1 MIHVDDVSLSY
12 DGVRDAVS
20 ALSFTVAPGSIFA
33 LVGPNGAGKTST
45 LRMLATLQQPSRG
58 AIRIDGIDAARD
70 PEGVRRRVGY
80 LPDNFALY
88 DTMTPVDYL
97 DFFGRC
103 YEVDDTT
110 RKQAHRRAARGV
122 RPHAASARAPIRALS
137 RGMRQ
142 RLGVAKT
149 LMHAPKVL
157 LLDEPASALDPG
169 ARMKLRDALLRW
181 KARGLSIIISSHILP
196 DLAGLADA
204 VGIMEGGR
212 MMHAGAIDAHRRR
225 RRARHLRRS
234 RCAATPTRRR
244 ACSPTSARACSAHR
258 ETAPG
263 RFEVELD
270 GGPDAVAALV
280 EALVL
285 RGARLSHVA
294 PRESAIEAVYR
305 QERRDGGGLMSVRV
319 AISAFAHR
327 GARRGAAASFLV
339 YSAVLTVALLLLA
352 AWIAPA
358 ARLPTSSRSA
368 CGRT

>member
-1 MIHVDDVSLSY
+1 
-12 DGVRDAVS
+12 
-20 ALSFTVAPGSIFA
+20 
-33 LVGPNGAGKTST
+33 
-45 LRMLATLQQPSRG
+45 LATLAQPSAG
-58 AIRIDGIDAARD
+58 TIRIDGIDAARD
-70 PEGVRRRVGY
+70 LEGVRRRVGY

-110 RKQAHRRAARGV
+110 RRKRIDALLEEFDLTQKRT
-122 RPHAASARAPIRALS
+122 SAIRALS

-149 LMHAPKVL
+149 LMHDPKVL

-169 ARMKLRDALLRW
+169 ARMKLRDALLRL

-212 MMHAGAIDAHRRR
+212 MIRAGAIDTI
-225 RRARHLRRS
+225 
-234 RCAATPTRRR
+234 AT
-244 ACSPTSARACSAHR
+244 ARATWVLEIRGSVEKAARAFADFGPRLRGQR
-258 ETAPG
+258 EVAPG
-263 RFEVELD
+263 RFEVDLD
-270 GGPDAVAALV
+270 GGPDVVAELV

-305 QERRDGGGLMSVRV
+305 QS
-319 AISAFAHR
+319 
-327 GARRGAAASFLV
+327 AASE
-339 YSAVLTVALLLLA
+339 VA
-352 AWIAPA
+352 
-358 ARLPTSSRSA
+358 
-368 CGRT
+368 

>member
-1 MIHVDDVSLSY
+1 MIQCDSVSLSY

-20 ALSFTVAPGSIFA
+20 AVTFTVAPGSIFA

-45 LRMLATLQQPSRG
+45 LRMLATLQTPSSG
-58 AIRIDGIDAARD
+58 AIRIDGLDAARD

-88 DTMTPVDYL
+88 DQMTPVDYL
-97 DFFGRC
+97 DFFGRL

-110 RKQAHRRAARGV
+110 RKKRVEALLEELDLTQKRAA
-122 RPHAASARAPIRALS
+122 AIRALS

-181 KARGLSIIISSHILP
+181 KARGLAIIISSHILP

-212 MMHAGAIDAHRRR
+212 MIRAGAVEAMAGGAARTTYVIEV
-225 RRARHLRRS
+225 RANADK
-234 RCAATPTRRR
+234 AARVFADFGPRL
-244 ACSPTSARACSAHR
+244 ASHR

-263 RFEVELD
+263 RFELELD
-270 GGPDAVAALV
+270 GGGEAVAALV

-285 RGARLSHVA
+285 RGARLTHVA

-305 QERRDGGGLMSVRV
+305 RS
-319 AISAFAHR
+319 
-327 GARRGAAASFLV
+327 AASE
-339 YSAVLTVALLLLA
+339 VA
-352 AWIAPA
+352 
-358 ARLPTSSRSA
+358 
-368 CGRT
+368 

>member
-1 MIHVDDVSLSY
+1 MIKVDGVSLSY

-20 ALSFTVAPGSIFA
+20 DLSFAVEPGSIFA

-45 LRMLATLQQPSRG
+45 LRMLATLQLPSRG
-58 AIRIDGIDAARD
+58 SIHVDKLDAARD
-70 PEGVRRRVGY
+70 AEGVRRRVGY

-88 DTMTPVDYL
+88 DQMTPVDYL

-110 RKQAHRRAARGV
+110 RRKRIDSLLEEFDLVNKRQ
-122 RPHAASARAPIRALS
+122 SAIRALS

-169 ARMKLRDALLRW
+169 ARMKLRDALLRL
-181 KARGLSIIISSHILP
+181 KARGLAIIISSHILP

-212 MMHAGAIDAHRRR
+212 MIRAGAIDAIAAADARVTYVIEV
-225 RRARHLRRS
+225 RANADKAARVFDDFGPRLR
-234 RCAATPTRRR
+234 
-244 ACSPTSARACSAHR
+244 AHR
-258 ETAPG
+258 ETASG
-263 RFEVELD
+263 RFEVDLD
-270 GGPDAVAALV
+270 GGADAVAALV

-285 RGARLSHVA
+285 RGARLTHVA

-305 QERRDGGGLMSVRV
+305 
-319 AISAFAHR
+319 
-327 GARRGAAASFLV
+327 
-339 YSAVLTVALLLLA
+339 
-352 AWIAPA
+352 
-358 ARLPTSSRSA
+358 RSA
-368 CGRT
+368 ATEVA

>member
-1 MIHVDDVSLSY
+1 MMIRVEDVSLSY

-20 ALSFTVAPGSIFA
+20 ALGFSVAPGSIFA

-45 LRMLATLQQPSRG
+45 LRMLATLQLPSRG
-58 AIRIDGIDAARD
+58 TIRIDGLDVARD
-70 PEGVRRRVGY
+70 AEGARRRVGY

-88 DTMTPVDYL
+88 DQMTPVDYL

-110 RKQAHRRAARGV
+110 RKKRIDALLDEFDLGQKRG
-122 RPHAASARAPIRALS
+122 ATIRSLS

-149 LMHAPKVL
+149 LMHGPKVL

-169 ARMKLRDALLRW
+169 ARMKLRDALLRL
-181 KARGLSIIISSHILP
+181 KARGLAIIISSHILP

-212 MMHAGAIDAHRRR
+212 MIRTGALDGIAGDDARITYVIEVRANADKAARVLNEFGPRLHAR
-225 RRARHLRRS
+225 
-234 RCAATPTRRR
+234 
-244 ACSPTSARACSAHR
+244 R
-258 ETAPG
+258 ETGPG

-270 GGPDAVAALV
+270 GGPDTVAALV

-285 RGARLSHVA
+285 RGARVAHVA

-305 QERRDGGGLMSVRV
+305 KSAATEV
-319 AISAFAHR
+319 A
-327 GARRGAAASFLV
+327 
-339 YSAVLTVALLLLA
+339 
-352 AWIAPA
+352 
-358 ARLPTSSRSA
+358 
-368 CGRT
+368 

>member
-1 MIHVDDVSLSY
+1 MMIRVEDVSLSY

-20 ALSFTVAPGSIFA
+20 ALGFSVAPGSIFA

-45 LRMLATLQQPSRG
+45 LRMLATLQLPSRG
-58 AIRIDGIDAARD
+58 TIRIDGIDVARD
-70 PEGVRRRVGY
+70 AEGARRRVGY

-88 DTMTPVDYL
+88 DQMTPVDYL

-110 RKQAHRRAARGV
+110 RKKRIDSLLEEFDLVNKRK
-122 RPHAASARAPIRALS
+122 SAIRALS

-169 ARMKLRDALLRW
+169 ARMKLRDALLRL
-181 KARGLSIIISSHILP
+181 KARGLAIIISSHILP

-212 MMHAGAIDAHRRR
+212 MIRAGAIDAIAAADARVTYVIEV
-225 RRARHLRRS
+225 RANADKAARVFDDFGPRLR
-234 RCAATPTRRR
+234 
-244 ACSPTSARACSAHR
+244 AHR

-263 RFEVELD
+263 RFEVDLD
-270 GGPDAVAALV
+270 GGAETVAALV

-285 RGARLSHVA
+285 RGARLVHVA

-305 QERRDGGGLMSVRV
+305 
-319 AISAFAHR
+319 
-327 GARRGAAASFLV
+327 
-339 YSAVLTVALLLLA
+339 
-352 AWIAPA
+352 
-358 ARLPTSSRSA
+358 RSA
-368 CGRT
+368 ATEVA

>member
-1 MIHVDDVSLSY
+1 MIQCDGVSLSY

-20 ALSFTVAPGSIFA
+20 AVSFAVAPGSIFA

-45 LRMLATLQQPSRG
+45 LRMLATLQTPSSG
-58 AIRIDGIDAARD
+58 AIRIDGLDVARD
-70 PEGVRRRVGY
+70 PEGARRRVGY

-88 DTMTPVDYL
+88 DQMTPVDYL
-97 DFFGRC
+97 DFFGRL

-110 RKQAHRRAARGV
+110 RRKRIDSLLEELDLVQKR
-122 RPHAASARAPIRALS
+122 SSPIRALS

-181 KARGLSIIISSHILP
+181 KGRGLAIIISSHILP

-212 MMHAGAIDAHRRR
+212 MICAGAIDAVQRQGGAA
-225 RRARHLRRS
+225 ARTTYVIEVLANADK
-234 RCAATPTRRR
+234 AARVLADFGPRLG
-244 ACSPTSARACSAHR
+244 AHR
-258 ETAPG
+258 EVAPG
-263 RFEVELD
+263 RFELELD
-270 GGPDAVAALV
+270 GGPDALASLV

-285 RGARLSHVA
+285 RGARLTHVA

-305 QERRDGGGLMSVRV
+305 
-319 AISAFAHR
+319 
-327 GARRGAAASFLV
+327 
-339 YSAVLTVALLLLA
+339 
-352 AWIAPA
+352 
-358 ARLPTSSRSA
+358 RSA
-368 CGRT
+368 ATEVA

>member
-1 MIHVDDVSLSY
+1 MIKCDGVSLSY

-20 ALSFTVAPGSIFA
+20 ELAFSVAAGSIFA

-45 LRMLATLQQPSRG
+45 LRMLATLQPPSSG
-58 AIRIDGIDAARD
+58 SIRIDGLDVARD

-88 DTMTPVDYL
+88 DQMTPVDYL

-110 RKQAHRRAARGV
+110 RKRRIDALLEEFDLVPKR
-122 RPHAASARAPIRALS
+122 SSPIRALS

-169 ARMKLRDALLRW
+169 ARAKLREALLRW
-181 KARGLSIIISSHILP
+181 KARGLAIIISSHILP

-212 MMHAGAIDAHRRR
+212 MICAGAIDAVLRQGGAGARVTYVIEV
-225 RRARHLRRS
+225 RANADK
-234 RCAATPTRRR
+234 AARVFSDFGPRLA
-244 ACSPTSARACSAHR
+244 ACR
-258 ETAPG
+258 EAAPG

-270 GGPDAVAALV
+270 GGDETVAALV

-285 RGARLSHVA
+285 RGARVTHVA
-294 PRESAIEAVYR
+294 PRESAHR
-305 QERRDGGGLMSVRV
+305 GGLSPRGGDGGCVMSVRV

-327 GARRGAAASFLV
+327 GARRG
-339 YSAVLTVALLLLA
+339 
-352 AWIAPA
+352 
-358 ARLPTSSRSA
+358 RRRRSSSTRR
-368 CGRT
+368 C

>member
-1 MIHVDDVSLSY
+1 MIQCDSVSLSY

-20 ALSFTVAPGSIFA
+20 AVSFTVAPGSIFA

-45 LRMLATLQQPSRG
+45 LRMLATLQTPSSG
-58 AIRIDGIDAARD
+58 AIRIDGLDAARD

-88 DTMTPVDYL
+88 DQMTPVDYL
-97 DFFGRC
+97 DFFGRL

-110 RKQAHRRAARGV
+110 RKKRVEALLEELDLTQKRAA
-122 RPHAASARAPIRALS
+122 AIRALS

-181 KARGLSIIISSHILP
+181 KARGLAIIISSHILP

-212 MMHAGAIDAHRRR
+212 MIRAGAVEAMAGGAARTTYVIEV
-225 RRARHLRRS
+225 RANADK
-234 RCAATPTRRR
+234 AARVFADFGPRL
-244 ACSPTSARACSAHR
+244 ASHR

-263 RFEVELD
+263 RFELELD
-270 GGPDAVAALV
+270 GGGEAVAALV

-285 RGARLSHVA
+285 RGARLTHVA

-305 QERRDGGGLMSVRV
+305 RS
-319 AISAFAHR
+319 
-327 GARRGAAASFLV
+327 AASE
-339 YSAVLTVALLLLA
+339 VA
-352 AWIAPA
+352 
-358 ARLPTSSRSA
+358 
-368 CGRT
+368 

>member
-1 MIHVDDVSLSY
+1 MISCDGVSLSY

-45 LRMLATLQQPSRG
+45 LRMLATLQLPSGG
-58 AIRIDGIDAARD
+58 AIRIDGLDAARD
-70 PEGVRRRVGY
+70 QQGVRRRVGY

-88 DTMTPVDYL
+88 DQMTPVDYL

-110 RKQAHRRAARGV
+110 RKKRIDSLLEEFDLVQKRCAA
-122 RPHAASARAPIRALS
+122 IRALS

-169 ARMKLRDALLRW
+169 ARAKLRDALLRL

-212 MMHAGAIDAHRRR
+212 MIRAGAIDAIAASD
-225 RRARHLRRS
+225 ARVTYVLEVRGGVDKVGRVLADFGP
-234 RCAATPTRRR
+234 RLG
-244 ACSPTSARACSAHR
+244 AHR
-258 ETAPG
+258 ETLPG

-270 GGPDAVAALV
+270 GGPDAVAELV

-285 RGARLSHVA
+285 RGARLAQVA
-294 PRESAIEAVYR
+294 PKESAIEAVYR
-305 QERRDGGGLMSVRV
+305 
-319 AISAFAHR
+319 
-327 GARRGAAASFLV
+327 
-339 YSAVLTVALLLLA
+339 
-352 AWIAPA
+352 
-358 ARLPTSSRSA
+358 RSA
-368 CGRT
+368 ATEVA

>member
-1 MIHVDDVSLSY
+1 MIHCDGVSLSY

-20 ALSFTVAPGSIFA
+20 EVRFSVAPGSIFA
-33 LVGPNGAGKTST
+33 LVGPNGAGKSST
-45 LRMLATLQQPSRG
+45 LRMLATLQPPSSG
-58 AIRIDGIDAARD
+58 TIRIDGLDVARD

-88 DTMTPVDYL
+88 DQMTPVDYL

-110 RKQAHRRAARGV
+110 RKRRVDSLLEELDLVQKRA
-122 RPHAASARAPIRALS
+122 APIRALS

-169 ARMKLRDALLRW
+169 ARGKLRDALLRW
-181 KARGLSIIISSHILP
+181 KARGLAIIISSHILP

-212 MMHAGAIDAHRRR
+212 MICAGAIDAVHRQGGAEARTTYVLEV
-225 RRARHLRRS
+225 RANADK
-234 RCAATPTRRR
+234 AARVFADFGPRL
-244 ACSPTSARACSAHR
+244 AASR

-263 RFEVELD
+263 RFEVDLD
-270 GGPDAVAALV
+270 GGAETVAALV

-285 RGARLSHVA
+285 RGARLTHVA

-305 QERRDGGGLMSVRV
+305 
-319 AISAFAHR
+319 
-327 GARRGAAASFLV
+327 
-339 YSAVLTVALLLLA
+339 
-352 AWIAPA
+352 
-358 ARLPTSSRSA
+358 RSA
-368 CGRT
+368 ATEVA

>member
-1 MIHVDDVSLSY
+1 MIQCDGVSLSY

-20 ALSFTVAPGSIFA
+20 DVRFTVAPGSIFA

-45 LRMLATLQQPSRG
+45 LRMLATLQTPSRG
-58 AIRIDGIDAARD
+58 AIRIDGLDAARD

-88 DTMTPVDYL
+88 DQMTPVDYL

-110 RKQAHRRAARGV
+110 RKRRIDELLEELDLVQKCG
-122 RPHAASARAPIRALS
+122 APIRALS

-181 KARGLSIIISSHILP
+181 KARGLAIIVSSHILP

-212 MMHAGAIDAHRRR
+212 MIRTGAIDAIGREARTTWVIEV
-225 RRARHLRRS
+225 RANADK
-234 RCAATPTRRR
+234 AARVFADFGPRL
-244 ACSPTSARACSAHR
+244 SATR

-263 RFEVELD
+263 RFEVDLD

-285 RGARLSHVA
+285 RGARLTHVA

-305 QERRDGGGLMSVRV
+305 
-319 AISAFAHR
+319 
-327 GARRGAAASFLV
+327 
-339 YSAVLTVALLLLA
+339 
-352 AWIAPA
+352 
-358 ARLPTSSRSA
+358 RSA
-368 CGRT
+368 ATEVA

>member
-1 MIHVDDVSLSY
+1 MISVDDVSLSY

-58 AIRIDGIDAARD
+58 RIRIDGIDAARD
-70 PEGVRRRVGY
+70 AEGARRRVGY

-110 RKQAHRRAARGV
+110 RKKRIDALLEELDLTAKRT
-122 RPHAASARAPIRALS
+122 APIRALS

-149 LMHAPKVL
+149 LVHAPKVL

-212 MMHAGAIDAHRRR
+212 MKRAGAIDALCREGG
-225 RRARHLRRS
+225 AD
-234 RCAATPTRRR
+234 
-244 ACSPTSARACSAHR
+244 ARATYVIELRGNADKAARVFADFGPRLGAHR
-258 ETAPG
+258 EVAPG

-305 QERRDGGGLMSVRV
+305 KSAATEV
-319 AISAFAHR
+319 A
-327 GARRGAAASFLV
+327 
-339 YSAVLTVALLLLA
+339 
-352 AWIAPA
+352 
-358 ARLPTSSRSA
+358 
-368 CGRT
+368 

>member
-1 MIHVDDVSLSY
+1 MIRVDEVSLSY

-20 ALSFTVAPGSIFA
+20 GLTFTVAPGSIFA

-45 LRMLATLQQPSRG
+45 LRMLATLQVPSG
-58 AIRIDGIDAARD
+58 GTIRVDGLDAARD
-70 PEGVRRRVGY
+70 AEGVRRRVGY

-88 DTMTPVDYL
+88 DQMTPVDYL

-110 RKQAHRRAARGV
+110 RKKRIDALLDEFDLAGKRT
-122 RPHAASARAPIRALS
+122 SAIRALS

-169 ARMKLRDALLRW
+169 ARLKLRDALLRL
-181 KARGLSIIISSHILP
+181 KARGLAIIISSHILP

-212 MMHAGAIDAHRRR
+212 MIRAGALDAIGGDDARVTYVIEV
-225 RRARHLRRS
+225 RAHADK
-234 RCAATPTRRR
+234 AARVFADFGPRLH
-244 ACSPTSARACSAHR
+244 ARR

-270 GGPDAVAALV
+270 GGPDTVAALV

-285 RGARLSHVA
+285 RGARIAHVA

-305 QERRDGGGLMSVRV
+305 KSAATEV
-319 AISAFAHR
+319 A
-327 GARRGAAASFLV
+327 
-339 YSAVLTVALLLLA
+339 
-352 AWIAPA
+352 
-358 ARLPTSSRSA
+358 
-368 CGRT
+368 

>member
-1 MIHVDDVSLSY
+1 MITVDDVSLSY
-12 DGVRDAVS
+12 DGVRDAVG

-45 LRMLATLQQPSRG
+45 LRMLATLQRPSRG
-58 AIRIDGIDAARD
+58 AVRIDGLDAARD

-88 DTMTPVDYL
+88 DAMTPVDYL

-110 RKQAHRRAARGV
+110 RKKRIVALLEELDLTGKRT
-122 RPHAASARAPIRALS
+122 SPIRALS

-181 KARGLSIIISSHILP
+181 KARGLAIIISSHILP

-212 MMHAGAIDAHRRR
+212 MIRAGAIDAIAADAHATYVVEVRGNADKA
-225 RRARHLRRS
+225 ARVFADFGPRLHG
-234 RCAATPTRRR
+234 
-244 ACSPTSARACSAHR
+244 AREVS
-258 ETAPG
+258 PG

-305 QERRDGGGLMSVRV
+305 KSAATEV
-319 AISAFAHR
+319 A
-327 GARRGAAASFLV
+327 
-339 YSAVLTVALLLLA
+339 
-352 AWIAPA
+352 
-358 ARLPTSSRSA
+358 
-368 CGRT
+368 

>member
-1 MIHVDDVSLSY
+1 MIKVDGVSLSY

-20 ALSFTVAPGSIFA
+20 ELGFAVEPGSIFA
-33 LVGPNGAGKTST
+33 LVGPNGAGKSST
-45 LRMLATLQQPSRG
+45 LRMLATLQLPSRG
-58 AIRIDGIDAARD
+58 TIHIDKLDAARD
-70 PEGVRRRVGY
+70 AEGVRRRVGY

-88 DTMTPVDYL
+88 DQMTPVDYL

-110 RKQAHRRAARGV
+110 RKRRIDSLLEEFDLVNKRG
-122 RPHAASARAPIRALS
+122 SAIRALS

-169 ARMKLRDALLRW
+169 ARMKLRDALLRL
-181 KARGLSIIISSHILP
+181 KARGLAIIISSHILP

-212 MMHAGAIDAHRRR
+212 MIRAGAIDAIAAADARVTYIVEV
-225 RRARHLRRS
+225 RANADKAARVFGDFGPRLR
-234 RCAATPTRRR
+234 
-244 ACSPTSARACSAHR
+244 AHR
-258 ETAPG
+258 ELAPG
-263 RFEVELD
+263 RFELDLD
-270 GGPDAVAALV
+270 GGADTVAALV

-285 RGARLSHVA
+285 RGARLTQVA

-305 QERRDGGGLMSVRV
+305 
-319 AISAFAHR
+319 
-327 GARRGAAASFLV
+327 
-339 YSAVLTVALLLLA
+339 
-352 AWIAPA
+352 
-358 ARLPTSSRSA
+358 RSA
-368 CGRT
+368 ATEVA